1 VLDRVRQSQ
10 TLERLG
16 LTLGDDLPN
25 FDDAVLKVIDNLEE
39 ISREA
44 GTLATDVENLK
55 SQTLV
60 PKKEQ
65 ELEAARNANQQ
76 ASANLAKLQKTK
88 SILTRIKNVVL
99 DARAKTVKE
108 VLDSY
113 KPLIRDLYYRFE
125 PHPVFSEIDFEVYK
139 AFKDTELY
147 FVVFPKKQSPK
158 AYPSTVFS
166 TSQLNALAV
175 CIFLALNLKSTKSI
189 PWLMMDDPIQAMDDL
204 NVLGFCEVLRQ
215 AKRERQLFI
224 STHNEQLFQLLLN
237 KLRPM
242 SQADEVRGF
251 WFEGWSESGPSISE
265 TVVEYRPALYD
276 LRFVREAVAKRRKA
290 S

>member
-1 VLDRVRQSQ
+1 MPGVRKTNRETNLVGNYRQTDWRRRPGTLSSIPEKTHWQAGLTNAQLRRESLEAELEKQRVDLTRVQDRLNKRSDAVSVLGRVRQSQ

-16 LTLGDDLPN
+16 LTLGDEVPT
-25 FDDAVLKVIDNLEE
+25 FDEAVLKVIDNLEE

-44 GTLATDVENLK
+44 GKLATDVENLK

-76 ASANLAKLQKTK
+76 AAANLTKLQKTN

-99 DARAKTVKE
+99 DARAETVKE

-189 PWLMMDDPIQAMDDL
+189 PWLMMDDPIQAMDGL
-204 NVLGFCEVLRQ
+204 KCTGLQ
-215 AKRERQLFI
+215 
-224 STHNEQLFQLLLN
+224 
-237 KLRPM
+237 
-242 SQADEVRGF
+242 
-251 WFEGWSESGPSISE
+251 
-265 TVVEYRPALYD
+265 
-276 LRFVREAVAKRRKA
+276 
-290 S
+290 